1 MTLALWLLAIIL
13 VVAGV
18 IGVVVPAVPGTLLV
32 FLGLLIAAW
41 ADGFQKVG
49 VVTVVILAVL
59 TLTSYSIDFL
69 STSIGVKRVGA
80 SRWSILGGSLGMLVG
95 LFFGIP
101 GILLGPFVGAL
112 VTEWFVKKD
121 LRQAGKAGLGSW
133 LGLLLG
139 TFLKLAVVFIMIGF
153 FVLSFLL

>member
-1 MTLALWLLAIIL
+1 MNLALWLLAIIL

-18 IGVVVPAVPGTLLV
+18 VGVVVPAVPGTLLV
-32 FLGLLIAAW
+32 FLGLLAAAS

-49 VVTVVILAVL
+49 VVTVMILGFL
-59 TLTSYSIDFL
+59 TLLSYAIDFL
-69 STSIGVKRVGA
+69 ATYLGVKKVGA
-80 SRWSILGGSLGMLVG
+80 SRWSILGGSLGMVVG
-95 LFFGIP
+95 LFFGVP
-101 GILLGPFVGAL
+101 GILLGPFIGAL

-139 TFLKLAVVFIMIGF
+139 TLLKLAVVFIMIGI
-153 FVLSFLL
+153 FVLAFLL

>member
-1 MTLALWLLAIIL
+1 MTSLLWLLAIIL

-18 IGVVVPAVPGTLLV
+18 IGVVVPAMPGTLLV
-32 FLGLLIAAW
+32 FLGLLTAAW

-49 VVTVVILAVL
+49 VVTVVILGLL
-59 TLTSYSIDFL
+59 TLLSYSIDFL
-69 STSIGVKRVGA
+69 ATYLGVKKVGA
-80 SRWSILGGSLGMLVG
+80 SGWSILGGSLGMLIG
-95 LFFGIP
+95 LFFGVP

-112 VTEWFVKKD
+112 VAEWFVKKD

-139 TFLKLAVVFIMIGF
+139 TLLKLAVVFMMIGV
-153 FVLSFLL
+153 FVLAFLL

>member
-1 MTLALWLLAIIL
+1 MTSLLWLLAIIL

-18 IGVVVPAVPGTLLV
+18 IGVVVPAMPGTLLV
-32 FLGLLIAAW
+32 FLGLLTAAW

-49 VVTVVILAVL
+49 VVTVVILGLL
-59 TLTSYSIDFL
+59 TLLSYSIDFL
-69 STSIGVKRVGA
+69 ATYLGVKKVGA
-80 SRWSILGGSLGMLVG
+80 SGWSIFGGLLGMLIG
-95 LFFGIP
+95 LFFGVP

-112 VTEWFVKKD
+112 VAEWFVKRD

-139 TFLKLAVVFIMIGF
+139 TLLKLAVVFMMIGV
-153 FVLSFLL
+153 FVLAFLL

>member
-1 MTLALWLLAIIL
+1 MTSALWLLAIIL

-59 TLTSYSIDFL
+59 TLMSYSIDFV
-69 STSIGVKRVGA
+69 STYLGVKRVGA

-139 TFLKLAVVFIMIGF
+139 TLLKLAVVFIMIGI

>member
-1 MTLALWLLAIIL
+1 MTLVLWLLAIIL

-18 IGVVVPAVPGTLLV
+18 IGVVVPAMPGTLLV
-32 FLGLLIAAW
+32 FLGLVTAAS

-49 VVTVVILAVL
+49 VVTIAILGFLACV
-59 TLTSYSIDFL
+59 SYGIDFL
-69 STSIGVKRVGA
+69 STYLGVKKVGA

-95 LFFGIP
+95 LFFGVP
-101 GILLGPFVGAL
+101 GILFGPFIGAL
-112 VTEWFVKKD
+112 ATEWFVKRD

-139 TFLKLAVVFIMIGF
+139 TLLKLAVVFIMIGV
-153 FVLSFLL
+153 FVLAFLL